1 MMDKTQ
7 YNQIV
12 VNEIYWER
20 DLLDVSKWININ
32 NIDFTI
38 FSSIYLD
45 NDKQINMLD
54 NNFTYNNASNNA
66 SLGNGDI
73 KSAIS
78 LFLKYD
84 LNDTSKVKSF
94 YFKKVNVK
102 NRALSYDEANNIKNG
117 EIFEFKKFA
126 CKLMCLDNK
135 QKLQN
140 YSTDTIQYTKIVEHF
155 MLLYNVYVA
164 ETLYSYNKSTIL
176 RNHKLNN
183 INKKLLSNK
192 EVKLSD
198 HIFKTSQNAAN
209 YIIGSEQI
217 DFDSLQHESL
227 NFSLYTHATSPI
239 RRWVDIIN
247 QINIVRYIENKEIL
261 SVSNEKI
268 DLVNNFTKNLR
279 KFYNN
284 YEKLK
289 IIFNFNYS
297 NSSTNFDAF
306 IIKISKFKMKIFIP
320 DLNIEHSCNFISK
333 KLESLNIIE
342 YGDLIECD
350 KNLHNEYSYIKINN
364 VIINKYDKIKIDLTI
379 LKNEIYFNKK
389 LFIKIITPN
398 IDIF

>member
-1 MMDKTQ
+1 
-7 YNQIV
+7 
-12 VNEIYWER
+12 
-20 DLLDVSKWININ
+20 
-32 NIDFTI
+32 
-38 FSSIYLD
+38 
-45 NDKQINMLD
+45 
-54 NNFTYNNASNNA
+54 
-66 SLGNGDI
+66 
-73 KSAIS
+73 
-78 LFLKYD
+78 
-84 LNDTSKVKSF
+84 
-94 YFKKVNVK
+94 
-102 NRALSYDEANNIKNG
+102 
-117 EIFEFKKFA
+117 
-126 CKLMCLDNK
+126 
-135 QKLQN
+135 
-140 YSTDTIQYTKIVEHF
+140 
-155 MLLYNVYVA
+155 
-164 ETLYSYNKSTIL
+164 
-176 RNHKLNN
+176 
-183 INKKLLSNK
+183 NKKLLSNK